1 MSSINKFNK
10 SNIYLINFE
19 PSIWSEI
26 QKTRPW
32 IIIQS
37 SKVNSDLI
45 TVIPISSK
53 MQNIEWDDIVIKRN
67 SENRLFS
74 DSIIKVKQISSFDK
88 KRFIHY
94 IWKIDK
100 KTLKQIDMYLVNHF
114 ELE

>member
-1 MSSINKFNK
+1 MAFEKRIYKK
-10 SNIYLINFE
+10 GEIYLINFE

-37 SKVNSDLI
+37 GDIDSELI

-53 MQNIEWDDIVIKRN
+53 IQSKDDDDILIKKN
-67 SENRLFS
+67 IKNRLFS

-88 KRFIHY
+88 RRLIHFIWN
-94 IWKIDK
+94 IDNKILNSIN
-100 KTLKQIDMYLVNHF
+100 TYLQRHF
-114 ELE
+114 DL